1 MHFAL
6 WLSVGIVAVS
16 SVGCAPSPEPAKF
29 RTRGIG
35 SFALPVW
42 TADGMYLVT
51 GRSGALFLTSS
62 PLDLNRYR
70 GVVLEEI
77 RITTKNRSRD
87 LKPNEEER
95 LKGYFTRRLNRVFEH
110 NGWPIVET
118 LGENVLRVRLS
129 VMGVELER
137 WRRHHFGNIVTNS
150 STGTIAIVLE
160 FRDAAKNER
169 MMLFGE
175 NRNLPFGVYS
185 GSDSVSIRRIEDAF
199 DDFSIDIGRRL
210 TEVQRGAFPPPPPP
224 PPRPG

>member
-16 SVGCAPSPEPAKF
+16 SVGCVPSPEPAKF
-29 RTRGIG
+29 RTRGMG

-62 PLDLNRYR
+62 PLELNRYR

-95 LKGYFTRRLNRVFEH
+95 LRRYFRQRLNRVFEH

-118 LGENVLRVRLS
+118 PGEDVLRVRLA
-129 VMGVELER
+129 VKGVELER
-137 WRRHHFGNIVTNS
+137 WRRYHFGNIITNS

-160 FRDAAKNER
+160 FWDAAKNKR
-169 MMLFGE
+169 MMLFGD

-185 GSDSVSIRRIEDAF
+185 GSDSVSIRRVEDAF
-199 DDFSIDIGRRL
+199 DDFSVDIGRRL

-224 PPRPG
+224 RPS